1 MLAGWDERKLRDA
14 ADGIGGNAR
23 VVVAESI
30 EDIAGRIARSAATV
44 VVNTIGPFTQTAIA
58 RACPRG
64 CQYVDISNELD
75 AVIRRPGLPE
85 RQCGL
90 FSVTTTC
97 SAMSR

>member
-1 MLAGWDERKLRDA
+1 MLAGWDERKPRDA

-64 CQYVDISNELD
+64 CKYVDISNELD